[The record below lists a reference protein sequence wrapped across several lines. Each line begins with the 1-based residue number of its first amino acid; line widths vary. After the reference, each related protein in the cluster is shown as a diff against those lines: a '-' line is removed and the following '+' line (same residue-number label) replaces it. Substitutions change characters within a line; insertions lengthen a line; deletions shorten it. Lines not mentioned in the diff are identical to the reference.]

1 MARGDQQALP
11 HGCQAHGLC
20 LLPTHQDAEESKTF
34 GDAYIQPWAVQR
46 LHSVRCLLLQGRHG
60 RQLRRG
66 RHSGPIDTT
75 SSGSTTTR
83 SPFPLSQTMVD
94 IFRALWLR
102 PYGFPLE
109 IRVDPA
115 GSYDAAFRTF
125 MEKHGV
131 HVEVIPAEAHWR
143 IGLVERRN
151 SVLRD
156 ILERVIDSQAV
167 MTEEDFDTALESA
180 AHAINSM
187 TYTHGRPAYMAVFG
201 QIPRL
206 PGGLLEDDR
215 SLCTNVEPLPGA
227 MRPDVLRAEAVTA
240 IAEIN
245 VSQALRRALL
255 RKTAASPKD
264 LQIEPGQNCA
274 YWRWQNPRSKS
285 TKKRGGWVVARFL
298 ANDPDGRSAW
308 LHSGNTTIQVSLEQL
323 RSAHGF
329 ENWQPS
335 REDIAAIKD
344 GATSIQKDL
353 WEDHRA
359 DGPPRD
365 EDEYDYDLEV
375 EMPQP
380 LALPLA
386 APSTE
391 HQQPA
396 ASQQQHQDTQT
407 TPRSQ
412 PAQQHNTSME
422 YHQRTTTNVNTGDLH
437 LSVSQSAPP
446 QQPAS
451 TSRFGMTRQDRA
463 QYVPLRP
470 GRGRSRTPSRQLAPP
485 SQHTTGGASTPTAV
499 ATLPAQAQAQQ
510 QHLDIGEMAPVTP
523 PELQAAYHVTP
534 TASQAASNSNPQ
546 PPVSGDTTPPLPEL
560 VDLTTDEQQQPP
572 ASTDPYQHMGLQ
584 DQQPPTLVELP
595 QKRPYEAL
603 LIQSYGLEPPPYN
616 WDGSPDQPNLANPST
631 TFARTAAA
639 VLQREGHPVL
649 VTDLTVNRDND
660 SDDESSSNEKQ
671 DPAERMLT
679 RKEAKALDREIPSW
693 QILTLTMPKEKIQAF
708 IDSAIKEENG
718 WKTCGSVE
726 PVGEAEAKAIMTDPR
741 RRRRVLKSRACY
753 RNKSRDPSKLI
764 AKTRVVALGHLD
776 PDLYKI
782 NRDAPTPSR
791 TSEYL
796 LLSIYAAGV
805 NGVLQN
811 EPDPWELWSGDV
823 STAFLQG
830 LCEDRDEPLYLMPP
844 TDELTRR
851 ARTFR
856 HPLYRIK
863 GNVYGL
869 ANAPRTWYK
878 EVVRRCQ
885 KVGYVQHSQDH
896 LMFYKHRNGKL
907 VSLCIVYV
915 DDFLLA
921 CSTKYDKEELLSQ
934 FTWGS
939 RNNLTVST
947 PFVFKGKELSLH
959 EVNTASGKRYHL
971 HVTQTEFI
979 KATPAGKLARGRA
992 QEPTP
997 LTATERAEFKSV
1009 TGSIQWLSSQTR
1021 PDLAAAVSLAN
1032 RGKETTTADLATL
1045 YSAINYAKET
1055 AKQGLVF
1062 QDVPINKATVVIGY
1076 ADASWANAVKCSSQQ
1091 GVLTLLTTPHCS
1103 QVTTK
1108 ANLVDWKSNRSA
1120 RVCRS
1125 TLAAEAMA
1133 CDDSVDRAYFTNIL
1147 LYELLHAEKAH
1158 RTKER
1163 MNQFQVTDSRS
1174 LFDGIAAENPKVSEK
1189 RTLVSIRSI
1198 QEYIN
1203 FDTCFWVPTH
1213 LQWAD
1218 GLTKVTSALRK
1229 TFSDWLR
1236 NPYIVLKESEKHS

>member
-1 MARGDQQALP
+1 
-11 HGCQAHGLC
+11 
-20 LLPTHQDAEESKTF
+20 
-34 GDAYIQPWAVQR
+34 
-46 LHSVRCLLLQGRHG
+46 
-60 RQLRRG
+60 
-66 RHSGPIDTT
+66 
-75 SSGSTTTR
+75 
-83 SPFPLSQTMVD
+83 
-94 IFRALWLR
+94 
-102 PYGFPLE
+102 
-109 IRVDPA
+109 
-115 GSYDAAFRTF
+115 
-125 MEKHGV
+125 
-131 HVEVIPAEAHWR
+131 
-143 IGLVERRN
+143 
-151 SVLRD
+151 
-156 ILERVIDSQAV
+156 
-167 MTEEDFDTALESA
+167 
-180 AHAINSM
+180 
-187 TYTHGRPAYMAVFG
+187 
-201 QIPRL
+201 
-206 PGGLLEDDR
+206 
-215 SLCTNVEPLPGA
+215 
-227 MRPDVLRAEAVTA
+227 
-240 IAEIN
+240 
-245 VSQALRRALL
+245 
-255 RKTAASPKD
+255 
-264 LQIEPGQNCA
+264 
-274 YWRWQNPRSKS
+274 
-285 TKKRGGWVVARFL
+285 
-298 ANDPDGRSAW
+298 
-308 LHSGNTTIQVSLEQL
+308 
-323 RSAHGF
+323 
-329 ENWQPS
+329 
-335 REDIAAIKD
+335 
-344 GATSIQKDL
+344 
-353 WEDHRA
+353 
-359 DGPPRD
+359 
-365 EDEYDYDLEV
+365 
-375 EMPQP
+375 
-380 LALPLA
+380 
-386 APSTE
+386 
-391 HQQPA
+391 
-396 ASQQQHQDTQT
+396 
-407 TPRSQ
+407 
-412 PAQQHNTSME
+412 
-422 YHQRTTTNVNTGDLH
+422 
-437 LSVSQSAPP
+437 
-446 QQPAS
+446 
-451 TSRFGMTRQDRA
+451 
-463 QYVPLRP
+463 
-470 GRGRSRTPSRQLAPP
+470 
-485 SQHTTGGASTPTAV
+485 
-499 ATLPAQAQAQQ
+499 
-510 QHLDIGEMAPVTP
+510 MAPVTP
-523 PELQAAYHVTP
+523 PELQAADHVTP

-572 ASTDPYQHMGLQ
+572 ASTDPYQHMELQ

-616 WDGSPDQPNLANPST
+616 WDGSPDQPNLANPNT

-679 RKEAKALDREIPSW
+679 RKEAKALDREIPW
-693 QILTLTMPKEKIQAF
+693 RQILTMPKEKIQAF

-718 WKTCGSVE
+718 WKTWGSVE

-1218 GLTKVTSALRK
+1218 GLTKVTSPLRK